1 MFFQRPRLSFLLLLI
16 ALSLTVQGCYFG
28 TSRGSNNNDDDD
40 ASDDDDNG
48 DDDDASGDDDDAS
61 GDDDDATDDDDDD
74 DATDDDDDTT
84 PPHGDDDD
92 DATDDDDITDDDDVS
107 DDDDDDDDDDDSVAL
122 PAFEDDCGGGA
133 NDDIS
138 GASGLAAIDGQTYT
152 SVQACSGEVDYYV
165 TYVPADTYVSV
176 RIEIDGS
183 GSGSSD
189 LDLYEVDDTG
199 SNGLQVSWSEQ
210 SYERL
215 AVFNPTSSTQPY
227 YWAVQPY
234 SSAVADYDIEIQVRD
249 YHEGYDCDAF
259 FSDTAETGPC
269 NEILQVPRNHDDADG
284 YFVEH
289 QAHYSNLRREVQYL
303 LQWAAEETAAEFP
316 GTTVLSMMDLSEED
330 GSTPGAMVSSLRHPA
345 GTHIDGN
352 DADIAYYQT
361 DGENNGQ
368 TVCPDDGQFCTSPPN
383 ILDAER
389 TAYYMAQLFT
399 SPHVRVVGVDTMI
412 APMLFDAADD
422 LVSSGQITSGQRNE
436 FDYNLAYGS
445 GWPFHQH
452 HLHFSWDWEDG
463 WNYTGGP
470 PDGCMLESTILDTN
484 GKVPAFPLL

>member
-1 MFFQRPRLSFLLLLI
+1 MPSIRILLALVLLL
-16 ALSLTVQGCYFG
+16 AFGVVADGCYYG
-28 TSRGSNNNDDDD
+28 NYRGSSSRDDDD
-40 ASDDDDNG
+40 ASN
-48 DDDDASGDDDDAS
+48 DDDASGDDDDAV
-61 GDDDDATDDDDDD
+61 GDDDDAADDDDDATDDDDD
-74 DATDDDDDTT
+74 DDDDDTT

-92 DATDDDDITDDDDVS
+92 ATDDDDDAT
-107 DDDDDDDDDDDSVAL
+107 DDDDDDDDSVGPL

-138 GASGLAAIDGQTYT
+138 GASGLAAVDGQTYT
-152 SVQACSGEVDYYV
+152 AVQACAGEVDYYV
-165 TYVPADTYVSV
+165 MNVPPDTYASV
-176 RIEIDGS
+176 RVEIDGT
-183 GSGSSD
+183 GSGSTD
-189 LDLYEVDDTG
+189 LDLYEVDDIGTT
-199 SNGLQVSWSEQ
+199 GLQVSWSEQ
-210 SYERL
+210 PYERL
-215 AVFNPTSSTQPY
+215 AVFNPTASTLPY

-234 SSAVADYDIEIQVRD
+234 SSAVAEYDLEIQIRD

-284 YFVEH
+284 YWVEH

-303 LQWAAEETAAEFP
+303 LAWAAEETAAEFP
-316 GTTVLSMMDLSEED
+316 GTTVLAMMDLSEED
-330 GSTPGAMVSSLRHPA
+330 GSTPGTMVGSLRHPA

-368 TVCPDDGQFCTSPPN
+368 SVCPDDGQFCTSPPN

-389 TAYYMAQLFT
+389 TAYYLAQLFT

-422 LVSSGQITSGQRNE
+422 LVSSGQITSSQRTQ

-463 WNYTGGP
+463 WNLLGGP
-470 PDGCMLESTILDTN
+470 PEGCMVESTLMDAN
-484 GKVPAFPLL
+484 SKVPAFPLQ